1 LLLIVVAHQRKRTDV
16 GVQLAGQ
23 SGCRMAIGDGIFVVG
38 RRSKQ
43 FLWLTLVFRSGV
55 RFYIWATVIFRFAIT
70 GFEKGFEKRGQENHK
85 ITRNLGFHFGESWK

>member
-1 LLLIVVAHQRKRTDV
+1 
-16 GVQLAGQ
+16 
-23 SGCRMAIGDGIFVVG
+23 MAIGDGIFVVG

-85 ITRNLGFHFGESWK
+85 ITRNLGFHFELMTEFYPTQSWVTKQQYENSLIT